1 MRYNFS
7 VNRSNVK
14 IDLETHLAGRSLYW
28 LAKTTGLPYS
38 TVHKIAKNRTDGISF
53 IVLER
58 LCEAFKCEPC
68 QLIFRD
74 KSNAGNER

>member
-1 MRYNFS
+1 MRYKFY

-53 IVLER
+53 VVLEK
-58 LCEAFKCEPC
+58 LCDVFECEPC
-68 QLIFRD
+68 QLIFRE
-74 KSNAGNER
+74 KSNAESGR